1 MLVVELGEAGGHLAA
16 AGAGGR
22 HHDEGVA
29 GLDVVVLAQAL
40 LADDEGDVGG
50 VAGDGIVPEAAD
62 AQGLQ
67 AVQEGVR
74 RPLAA
79 VLRQHHGADVEAEP
93 PEDVD
98 EPQHVVIVA
107 DAEVPPHLVLLDV
120 RGVDGDDDLHV
131 LPQLLEHTDL
141 AVRLEARQDPGGVI
155 VVKELAAELQVE
167 LAAEL
172 ADALLDLLG
181 LDGEV
186 FLIIK
191 TDGCHKVIPT
201 LPLKNHTV
209 LFYHTRRR
217 SGALGRKKMPGEIP
231 RNFFAVFR
239 QSAIDGGDRGW

>member
-1 MLVVELGEAGGHLAA
+1 MVELGEAGGHLAA

-29 GLDVVVLAQAL
+29 GLDVVVAAQAL
-40 LADDEGDVGG
+40 LADDEGHVGG

-67 AVQEGVR
+67 AVEEGVR

-79 VLRQHHGADVEAEP
+79 VLGQHHGANVQP
-93 PEDVD
+93 QLPKDVD

-107 DAEVPPHLVLLDV
+107 DAKVPPHLVLLNV
-120 RGVDGDDDLHV
+120 RGVDGNDDLHV
-131 LPQLLEHTDL
+131 FPELLEHADL
-141 AVRLEARQDPGGVI
+141 AVRLKARQDPGGMV

-172 ADALLDLLG
+172 ADALLDLLR

-186 FLIIK
+186 LLIVK
-191 TDGCHKVIPT
+191 TDGCH
-201 LPLKNHTV
+201 
-209 LFYHTRRR
+209 
-217 SGALGRKKMPGEIP
+217 M
-231 RNFFAVFR
+231 
-239 QSAIDGGDRGW
+239 